1 MGDTSARRQLA
12 EELRALKASAVVS
25 LAQIEEH
32 GRKQPRPVKLGKSKL
47 SGWLSGASVPGADL
61 PFRFLI
67 QFLNL
72 RARRRAND
80 ATLRDINWWMDLREK
95 AARERSPGIPAG
107 APAQSVVALTES
119 RIDISGYGV
128 NSSNAIEVL
137 ACIIEWADIQSPL
150 SSTRQLESIVTSIL
164 SDIRGWGTPY
174 RWDGDR
180 GGTLLAFR
188 TEGEGA
194 APLTRKLIENCDS
207 AIRRE
212 WIAGDRQS
220 SPRLRIFVHA
230 GFCQIRD
237 GNFGGRLFDEM
248 QAQRGGSAFL
258 EVMNGEPAGVV
269 SLVSDAAF
277 PSEADP
283 VRDAMGDWVNFI
295 SHVDAQSPM
304 RVWVRKM
311 PPAVTPKCLLI
322 ARFSSDDIDVDRC
335 RGVASEIS
343 SFLEGVKESPQRGW
357 AEPTLEVGRWAQD
370 GVFVGVLAERPAAFL
385 VEYLLPLMT
394 RRLMILGQRNS
405 MIVHMNAGVHTVGDV
420 IADDDGSFVTA
431 SRLSEWAHRIRNGLR
446 EGEVDAT
453 SVCLVSGLARST
465 ASDNLMD
472 VIDESRYIQIPEDGL
487 EGSVDSWL
495 YVPYAPR
502 IV

>member
-1 MGDTSARRQLA
+1 MGDTSARRRLA
-12 EELRALKASAVVS
+12 EELTALKAAAVVS

-32 GRKQPRPVKLGKSKL
+32 GRKQHSPVKLGKSKL

-80 ATLRDINWWMDLREK
+80 ATLRDISWWMDLREK
-95 AARERSPGIPAG
+95 AAGERSPGIPAG
-107 APAQSVVALTES
+107 VPAQSVVTIAERGTGV
-119 RIDISGYGV
+119 SGYGV
-128 NSSNAIEVL
+128 NSSDAIEVL

-150 SSTRQLESIVTSIL
+150 SSERQLESLVTSIL
-164 SDIRGWGTPY
+164 SDIRGWGAPY
-174 RWDGDR
+174 RRDGGS
-180 GGTLLAFR
+180 GGTLLVFR
-188 TEGEGA
+188 TEGEGV

-212 WIAGDRQS
+212 WIAGEFQS
-220 SPRLRIFVHA
+220 RPRLRIFVHA

-237 GNFGGRLFDEM
+237 GNFAGRLFGEM
-248 QAQRGGSAFL
+248 RAQRGGSAFL
-258 EVMNGEPAGVV
+258 DVMNGEPGGVV

-283 VRDAMGDWVNFI
+283 VRDAMGDWVNFV

-304 RVWVRKM
+304 RIWVRKT

-322 ARFSSDDIDVDRC
+322 ARFTSDDTDVD

-343 SFLEGVKESPQRGW
+343 SFLEGVKKSPQRGW

-385 VEYLLPLMT
+385 VEYLLPKMT
-394 RRLMILGQRNS
+394 RRLMVLGRRNS
-405 MIVHMNAGVHTVGDV
+405 TIVHMNAGIHTVGDV
-420 IADDDGSFVTA
+420 IADDDDSFVTA
-431 SRLSEWAHRIRNGLR
+431 SRLSEWAHRVRNGLR

-487 EGSVDSWL
+487 EGPVDSWL